1 MDRSNL
7 LSNFDAALRVNEK
20 DKVNQTL
27 ERIIANRRAKISEE
41 KRWRALEVHFR
52 VLERRWWAVERKRVY
67 TDLRAEQ
74 LSVLAELAAFASGFQ
89 MVMLYELEFPGLG
102 EYRYSSGLM
111 ALFGLS
117 CLAVTCVNICI
128 VFLAVFLATDLLN
141 DSARESPWSIAEH
154 EMRSP
159 PGCSLDRVPANAA
172 ALGLEPAC
180 DTAEELQE
188 LWRQKYERRVTR
200 VLVAFNYTAP
210 IFMFNVGLST
220 LLKFY
225 MAPAAGW
232 SGMSVAVVG
241 IMAWWY
247 WHYPQVQHLRW
258 HDPTENPSTG
268 GSAIGAAEQYPPLAH
283 SRSPGRNSFP
293 GTSPSGVGLGVGV
306 HGHTISN
313 PD

>member
-1 MDRSNL
+1 MDGSNL
-7 LSNFDAALRVNEK
+7 LSNFDVALRVNEK
-20 DKVNQTL
+20 VKVNETL
-27 ERIIANRRAKISEE
+27 ERIIANRREKISEE

-67 TDLRAEQ
+67 TDQRAEQ

-89 MVMLYELEFPGLG
+89 MVMLYELEFPGLD
-102 EYRYSSGLM
+102 EQRFSSSLV

-128 VFLAVFLATDLLN
+128 VFLTVFLAMDLLN
-141 DSARESPWSIAEH
+141 DSSRESPWSITEH
-154 EMRSP
+154 EMVWP
-159 PGCSLDRVPANAA
+159 AGCCQHRMPANAA

-180 DTAEELQE
+180 DTAEEMQE

-200 VLVAFNYTAP
+200 VLVAFSYTAP

-225 MAPAAGW
+225 MVPAAGW
-232 SGMSVAVVG
+232 SGMSFAAVG
-241 IMAWWY
+241 MMAWWY

-258 HDPTENPSTG
+258 HHPTENPSTSG
-268 GSAIGAAEQYPPLAH
+268 GAIGAAEEYPQHPPLAH
-283 SRSPGRNSFP
+283 GRSPGHDSFP
-293 GTSPSGVGLGVGV
+293 GMSPSGVGV
-306 HGHTISN
+306 
-313 PD
+313 